1 MNAPA
6 ARSAVPVPQAN
17 AAGGDPQREVGTLL
31 FRPLDIDTWQE
42 HVIYMHPDCAVC
54 RAEGFS
60 AQTRVHVQI
69 GDNALI
75 ATLTLLGAPLL
86 AAGEASLSLS
96 ASRILKARAGDVV
109 RVTHAPA
116 LESVRSLRAK
126 IYGSHLDGAQLDGI
140 IDDISAGR
148 YADVHIAA
156 FLAACANER
165 MTLRETV
172 DLTRAMVKFGQRL
185 HWDRDVVADKHCV
198 GGLPGNR
205 TTPIVVAI
213 AAAAGLLMP
222 KTSSRAITSPAGT
235 ADVMEALTCVTLDA
249 TEMRRVVEQVGAAI
263 VWGGAL
269 SLSPADDVLIRVE
282 RALDIDSDAQLVASI
297 LSKKVAAGST
307 HVLIDVPVGKTAKIR
322 EDGKLAR
329 LHTAMTKVA
338 EAFGLNLR
346 IVPTDGSQPVGRGVG
361 PALEA
366 LDVLAVLQCQPE
378 APAALRER
386 SLLLAGELLEFCGGV
401 PAGQGLLRA
410 GHLLENGSAWG
421 RFQAICEAQGGL
433 RRPGQ
438 AVFRRDLVASRSGVV
453 TAIDNRHV
461 SRVAKLAGAPRR
473 QVAGLE
479 LHVRV
484 GEAVDAG
491 APLCTLHAQALG
503 ELDYAFSYALAHVPF
518 LIE

>member
-1 MNAPA
+1 MGSAASA
-6 ARSAVPVPQAN
+6 ARADAAAVDAPW
-17 AAGGDPQREVGTLL
+17 EVGALR

-60 AQTRVHVQI
+60 AQTRVRVQI
-69 GDNALI
+69 GDHALI

-96 ASRILKARAGDVV
+96 AARILKARAGDVV

-116 LESVRSLRAK
+116 LESVRALRAK
-126 IYGSHLDGAQLDGI
+126 IYGSQLDSAQLDSI
-140 IDDISAGR
+140 IGDISAGR
-148 YADVHIAA
+148 YADVLIAA
-156 FLAACANER
+156 FLAACAGER
-165 MTLRETV
+165 MTLGETI

-185 HWDRDVVADKHCV
+185 QWDREVVADKHCV

-213 AAAAGLLMP
+213 AAAAGLLVP

-235 ADVMEALTCVTLDA
+235 ADVMEALTCVTLNA
-249 TEMRRVVEQVGAAI
+249 TQMRRVVERVGAAL

-282 RALDIDSDAQLVASI
+282 RALDIDSEAQLIASI

-307 HVLIDVPVGKTAKIR
+307 HVLIDVPVGHTAKVR
-322 EDGKLAR
+322 EQSKLGH
-329 LHTAMTKVA
+329 LHAAMTRVA
-338 EAFGLNLR
+338 EAFGLKIR
-346 IVPTDGSQPVGRGVG
+346 IVPTDGSQPVGRGIG

-366 LDVLAVLQCQPE
+366 LDVLAVLQCQPD

-386 SLLLAGELLEFCGGV
+386 SLLLAAELLEFCGAV
-401 PAGQGLLRA
+401 PVGDGRLQAAR
-410 GHLLENGSAWG
+410 LLESGAAWA

-433 RRPGQ
+433 RTPGQ
-438 AVFRRDLVASRSGVV
+438 AVFRRDLTTSRGGIV
-453 TAIDNRHV
+453 TAIDNRQV
-461 SRVAKLAGAPRR
+461 SRIAKLAGAPRR
-473 QVAGLE
+473 QVVGLA

-484 GEAVDAG
+484 GDAVDAG
-491 APLCTLHAQALG
+491 APLCTLHAQASG
-503 ELDYAFSYALAHVPF
+503 ELDYAFGYALAHVPF
-518 LIE
+518 VIE